1 MRTTVQIVVIFFV
14 LLSFGFAKY
23 RYEDKLSRDMVS
35 LKLIQP
41 PLREGT
47 SLQLG
52 QTGAAV
58 ALGGLRSLVAAI
70 WNFRAFLHFEELDW
84 IKVEEAYEIITTL
97 QPQTTYYWDTG
108 AWQLHTNASSY
119 FREKED
125 LSPLRQRSMRK
136 RYIEKGSSFLQLGV
150 IENPDNWKLHQ
161 ELSRVWTDFHKLPDI
176 ERSMKHFDDAL
187 NCESMPEFRRPQI
200 QRFKYYAMTRL
211 KSLQKEAYSYGYDLF
226 KESDD
231 NHLPKLSCTLFALQ
245 NSLNIAENE
254 RIPDSELFPNSQKQL
269 VWLKSYIKGE
279 KMGYPMDGV
288 SLKIQQLKTSELFK
302 L

>member
-70 WNFRAFLHFEELDW
+70 WNFRAFLHFEKLDW
-84 IKVEEAYEIITTL
+84 IKVEETYEIITTL

-119 FREKED
+119 YKEKED
-125 LSPLRQRSMRK
+125 LSPLRQRSMQK
-136 RYIEKGSSFLQLGV
+136 RYLEKGSSFLELGI
-150 IENPDNWKLHQ
+150 IENPDNWKLHR
-161 ELSRVWTDFHKLPDI
+161 ELSRVWTD
-176 ERSMKHFDDAL
+176 S
-187 NCESMPEFRRPQI
+187 PQ
-200 QRFKYYAMTRL
+200 T
-211 KSLQKEAYSYGYDLF
+211 
-226 KESDD
+226 
-231 NHLPKLSCTLFALQ
+231 T
-245 NSLNIAENE
+245 
-254 RIPDSELFPNSQKQL
+254 
-269 VWLKSYIKGE
+269 
-279 KMGYPMDGV
+279 
-288 SLKIQQLKTSELFK
+288 
-302 L
+302 